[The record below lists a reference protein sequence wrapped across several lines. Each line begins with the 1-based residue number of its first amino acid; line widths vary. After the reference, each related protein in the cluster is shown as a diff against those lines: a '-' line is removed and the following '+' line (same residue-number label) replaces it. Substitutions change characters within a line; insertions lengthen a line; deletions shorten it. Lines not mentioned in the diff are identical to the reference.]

1 MMAKLQMSINLLED
15 DIWGVSLRSW
25 NNSGLLNR
33 KGIKHEGNSR

>member
-1 MMAKLQMSINLLED
+1 MMAKLPMSINLLED

-33 KGIKHEGNSR
+33 KGIKHEGNS